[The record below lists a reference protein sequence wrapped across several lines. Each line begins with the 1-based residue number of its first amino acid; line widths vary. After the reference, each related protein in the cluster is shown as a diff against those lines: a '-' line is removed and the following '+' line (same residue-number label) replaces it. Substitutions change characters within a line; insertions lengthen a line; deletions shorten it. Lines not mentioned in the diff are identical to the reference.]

1 MDKVENKNKPD
12 PMAFARQEAIIRRM
26 DEVKRDSVK
35 IGLLEEILSQLRDI
49 KTLLI
54 NDRNEKIAQVQ
65 GARKL
70 PEELDQNNNGGN

>member
-1 MDKVENKNKPD
+1 MEKNNNTKPD

-54 NDRNEKIAQVQ
+54 NDRNEKIAQETVQ
-65 GARKL
+65 KL
-70 PEELDQNNNGGN
+70 PEELVQNNNGGN